1 MDQLKQQKKEQA
13 LQANI
18 KSFVSVNVRVILLQI
33 FIFYSSSPKADFL
46 VRSHSVIKSKRKH
59 VRGTHLMDEDMVS
72 HSIIIM
78 SLMCNK
84 DSLNVANYH
93 YSGYVSS

>member
-1 MDQLKQQKKEQA
+1 MCCCVHSVDQLKEQKKEQA

-18 KSFVSVNVRVILLQI
+18 KSFVSVNVSMHPLTLTK
-33 FIFYSSSPKADFL
+33 FITPLKADFL

-72 HSIIIM
+72 C
-78 SLMCNK
+78 L
-84 DSLNVANYH
+84 
-93 YSGYVSS
+93 